1 MFKRIAEAIVKS
13 FHQETL
19 EERSKRMLPGAIYV
33 VIATTVYLLV
43 SSIIN
48 IFFFPDQHL
57 AIDWISVLIQ
67 WIEFGIAMGLAGAI
81 VGWFTEEY
89 MGIVGGGVVIA
100 FLLLVGNLVASL
112 MSSVS
117 ASLTLQSFITALP
130 LIGAGIL
137 LAGAIRATINRHLH
151 MKHQVS
157 KEIRRRLFLQL
168 ATIIILVG
176 LIPGVF
182 SRFGLPTE
190 YAIRSLNNRLQ
201 NFATDPN
208 FEFRFPFLKV
218 PALKDHLGMDYS
230 LYPRTSAITVGSMD
244 ITIRFEDDYTVT
256 CLVPTE
262 SGNEMYLEV
271 CNEGKK
277 IISP

>member
-19 EERSKRMLPGAIYV
+19 EERSRRMIPGAIYGG
-33 VIATTVYLLV
+33 IATTVYVLV

-57 AIDWISVLIQ
+57 AIDWIRVLTQ
-67 WIEFGIAMGLAGAI
+67 WIEFGISMGLAGAI

-89 MGIVGGGVVIA
+89 MGIVGGGVVITI
-100 FLLLVGNLVASL
+100 LLLVGNLVASL
-112 MSSVS
+112 MGSES
-117 ASLTLQSFITALP
+117 ASLTLQSFFTALP

-137 LAGAIRATINRHLH
+137 LAGAIRATINRHMH
-151 MKHQVS
+151 IKQQGA
-157 KEIRRRLFLQL
+157 KEMRRKQFLQL
-168 ATIIILVG
+168 AIIMILVG

-182 SRFGLPTE
+182 SRFGLSTE
-190 YAIRSLNNRLQ
+190 YSIRSLNNSLQ

-208 FEFRFPFLKV
+208 FEYRFPFSKV
-218 PALKDHLGMDYS
+218 PALKDHLGMDYN
-230 LYPRTSAITVGSMD
+230 LYARTSTNMVGTMD

-262 SGNEMYLEV
+262 SGNDMYLEV
-271 CNEGKK
+271 CNEGTK